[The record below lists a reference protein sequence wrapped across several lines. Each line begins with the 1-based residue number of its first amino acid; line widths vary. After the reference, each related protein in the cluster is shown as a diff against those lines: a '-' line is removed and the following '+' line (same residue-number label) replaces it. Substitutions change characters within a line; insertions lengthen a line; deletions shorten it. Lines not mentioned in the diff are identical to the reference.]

1 MYHLGNVSDFSLLD
15 VRCFEALN
23 QKGPPTLSK
32 EVTSAVMK
40 ERGRIICKY
49 TNISTKVPYVH
60 KSDNAILWLEK
71 YPLFCIP
78 FHTPIT
84 QYHTIMYLVWFIFS
98 KPSKCTTSWKFFFF
112 FVVKTFF
119 DSFRWYNQI
128 QFQERKCIVGY
139 CLVFKSNYKKCKML
153 PTFQN
158 SCNICLGALWNLHSK
173 NIANTGFR
181 KHKSFIASIPKLLS
195 QIWAP
200 QKGSDTVNFLHVHF
214 HEDTKGKRSFT

>member
-1 MYHLGNVSDFSLLD
+1 
-15 VRCFEALN
+15 
-23 QKGPPTLSK
+23 
-32 EVTSAVMK
+32 MK
-40 ERGRIICKY
+40 ERGGIICKY

-60 KSDNAILWLEK
+60 KSDNAMLWLEK

-84 QYHTIMYLVWFIFS
+84 QYHTFVLNLVWFM
-98 KPSKCTTSWKFFFF
+98 FFQTYKVCYFLTILF
-112 FVVKTFF
+112 CGQNIF

-128 QFQERKCIVGY
+128 QFQERKCIVGF

-200 QKGSDTVNFLHVHF
+200 QKASDIVNFLHVHF
-214 HEDTKGKRSFT
+214 HEDTKGKRRSFT